1 MINEILWNLINNGE
15 VASLI
20 NDIIVGTEEK
30 KGHDEVVEEIIE
42 EISKEAGREWFVYKT
57 RKI

>member
-1 MINEILWNLINNGE
+1 M
-15 VASLI
+15 ASLI
-20 NDIIVGTEEK
+20 NGIIVGTEEK
-30 KGHDEVVEEIIE
+30 KGHDDVIE